1 MSNEV
6 LTSKNVNIEVQS
18 KKKYKRELT
27 MRKLKRDKWLYVLLI
42 PGVVYYLV
50 FKIAP
55 MWGIVIA
62 FQDYSP
68 FLGVSGSEWVG
79 FKNFTDFFQNPDFVR
94 LFVNTLVLSLLSIVF
109 YFPAPII
116 ISLMLNEIRRELY
129 KKVIQTFVYIP
140 HFVSMVVVASISYI
154 LLTTEGGPIN
164 NLVMSF
170 GASKI
175 DFLGSVGWF
184 RPIIII
190 QTIWKECG
198 WGTIIFLAALSSV
211 DAEQYEAA
219 IVDGAGRFRQ
229 LWHITLPAI
238 RSTIVILLIMRM
250 GSVLS
255 NGFEQ
260 IFLMTNSLNRSVAD
274 VFDTYVYTLGVTQ
287 GAFSYSTAVGLF
299 KSLIGL
305 ILILSTDKIAKKC
318 GESGL
323 F

>member
-6 LTSKNVNIEVQS
+6 VTATNVKNGIQS
-18 KKKYKRELT
+18 SKKYKREVL
-27 MRKLKRDKWLYVLLI
+27 MRKLKKDKWLYVLLI
-42 PGVVYYLV
+42 PGVLYYLL
-50 FKIAP
+50 FHIAP

-62 FQDYSP
+62 FQNYSP
-68 FLGVSGSEWVG
+68 FLGVSGSEWIG

-109 YFPAPII
+109 YFPAPIL

-140 HFVSMVVVASISYI
+140 HFVSMVVVASITYI
-154 LLTTEGGPIN
+154 LLNTEGGPIN
-164 NLVMSF
+164 TLIMNF
-170 GASKI
+170 GGAKI
-175 DFLGSVGWF
+175 NFLGSVTWF
-184 RPIIII
+184 RPLIII

-260 IFLMTNSLNRSVAD
+260 IFLMTNSLNRTVAD

>member
-1 MSNEV
+1 MSSDV
-6 LTSKNVNIEVQS
+6 LTSTNTKIEVQAN
-18 KKKYKRELT
+18 KKYKRELT

-42 PGVVYYLV
+42 PGVLYYLI

-55 MWGIVIA
+55 MWGIIIA

-68 FLGVSGSEWVG
+68 FLGVSGSEWIG
-79 FKNFTDFFQNPDFVR
+79 FKNFTDFFQNPDFIR
-94 LFVNTLVLSLLSIVF
+94 LFANTLVLSLLSIVF
-109 YFPAPII
+109 YFPAPIL
-116 ISLMLNEIRRELY
+116 ISLMLNEIRRDLY

-140 HFVSMVVVASISYI
+140 HFVSMVVVVSISYI
-154 LLTTEGGPIN
+154 LFTTEGGPIN
-164 NLVMSF
+164 NLIVNL

-175 DFLGSVGWF
+175 NFLGSIAWF
-184 RPIIII
+184 RPLIII

-255 NGFEQ
+255 NGFEH

>member
-1 MSNEV
+1 MSKEV
-6 LTSKNVNIEVQS
+6 LTSTKPTINTEFLKKS
-18 KKKYKRELT
+18 KRAQTIRTLKK
-27 MRKLKRDKWLYVLLI
+27 DKWLYVLAI
-42 PGVVYYLV
+42 PGVLYFLL

-55 MWGIVIA
+55 IWGIVIA
-62 FQDYSP
+62 FQDYNP
-68 FLGVSGSEWVG
+68 FLGISGSPWVG
-79 FKNFTDFFQNPDFVR
+79 FKNFTDFFANPDFIK
-94 LFVNTLVLSLLSIVF
+94 LFANTLTLSLLSIIF

-116 ISLMLNEIRRELY
+116 IALMLNEIRIRIF
-129 KKVIQTFVYIP
+129 KNVVQTFVYIP
-140 HFVSMVVVASISYI
+140 HFVSMVIVASITYI

-164 NLVMSF
+164 NILVNF

-175 DFLGSVGWF
+175 NFLGSVTWF
-184 RPIIII
+184 RPLIII

-250 GSVLS
+250 GSVLN
-255 NGFEQ
+255 NGFEH
-260 IFLMTNSLNRSVAD
+260 IFLMTNSLNRQVAD

-299 KSLIGL
+299 KSIIGL
-305 ILILSTDKIAKKC
+305 ILVLSTDKIAKKC